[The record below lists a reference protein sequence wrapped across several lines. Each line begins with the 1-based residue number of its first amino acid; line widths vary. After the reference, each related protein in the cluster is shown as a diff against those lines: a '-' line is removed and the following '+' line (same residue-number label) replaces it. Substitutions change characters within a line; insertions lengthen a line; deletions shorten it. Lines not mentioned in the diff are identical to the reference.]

1 MTDRQKQLDQLRD
14 QAVEYLYGEMDSVR
28 QADFLKA
35 MESAPELA
43 DEFAQLRTLK
53 SKLDALESPAP
64 PSEAVANIMVMAE
77 KSCTP
82 KPEKA
87 PSRLAE
93 WLYWLTRP
101 QVGMG
106 LAALLVVAV
115 GLYVTREMD
124 KPIQPGSREAARTE
138 FKAETPPAKA
148 PEKLV
153 APTSEEKLEEIE
165 RTVSKKAEE
174 AQPAT
179 PPEELDKTVL
189 DGGIATAE
197 QEPKEEKEQGKKL
210 DEDRFVGENLLANL
224 EGDADAAGAES
235 TGHLKQLNKR
245 RQIDA
250 INGKLANEKSVDRE
264 EVQYRDQAL
273 RRDRKSR
280 TASEAAADQKDKA
293 PLKLV
298 KKTESDQSKKSKEK
312 KPVAGKKKKTTF
324 KTASSGGSV
333 DTVALLPGARKEEK
347 KKEEKKEEKKKAERG
362 MPSASGLI
370 DSGSEVQ
377 LGRVETKS
385 GTSPKGAGAG
395 AGGESASIPTVGTD
409 NRSNEGADLAN
420 LDVVAKPAPK
430 LSDGVAMQGEHP
442 QPRAE
447 PTLPEPIAKEAED
460 AGVAGYDDQPA
471 GPAPVVAREEP
482 SPKREPTPTLQ
493 AEVSLASSSAP
504 AAPAED
510 QAKAQISVSKKAAYN
525 EEVSEADESQQKVK
539 EDPLAHCAQDWQEIV
554 KLHNKGQNNAA
565 LYLLGKFRE
574 GPCKSTVA
582 QSKMDLKKG
591 ELLIAMKRRA
601 EARKSL
607 ENARK
612 ANDDAEASEKA
623 SIMIDSMK

>member
-1 MTDRQKQLDQLRD
+1 MTDRQKQLDLLRD

-53 SKLDALESPAP
+53 GKLDALESPAP
-64 PSEAVANIMVMAE
+64 PAEAVANIMALAE
-77 KSCTP
+77 ESCQA

-124 KPIQPGSREAARTE
+124 KPTQPGSREAARTE
-138 FKAETPPAKA
+138 FKAETPPAMP
-148 PEKLV
+148 PEKVV
-153 APTSEEKLEEIE
+153 APTPEEKLEEIE
-165 RTVSKKAEE
+165 RTVSKKAAE

-189 DGGIATAE
+189 DGGITSGE
-197 QEPKEEKEQGKKL
+197 QEPKEEKEQEKKL
-210 DEDRFVGENLLANL
+210 DEDSFAKEKVPVNL
-224 EGDADAAGAES
+224 EGDADADAAGAES
-235 TGHLKQLNKR
+235 TGRRKQPNKV
-245 RQIDA
+245 RQVDA
-250 INGKLANEKSVDRE
+250 LIGKLANDRSTDQE
-264 EVQYRDQAL
+264 EENYRDQAL
-273 RRDRKSR
+273 RRDRKAR
-280 TASEAAADQKDKA
+280 TASEVAADQKDVA

-298 KKTESDQSKKSKEK
+298 KKTESQKKKKSKEK
-312 KPVAGKKKKTTF
+312 KPAVNEKKKTF
-324 KTASSGGSV
+324 KSSSSGGSV
-333 DTVALLPGARKEEK
+333 DTAALLPAVKKEEK
-347 KKEEKKEEKKKAERG
+347 KKEEGTKAERG
-362 MPSASGLI
+362 MPLGAGLA
-370 DSGSEVQ
+370 DSGSELK

-385 GTSPKGAGAG
+385 DDSPKGAGAET
-395 AGGESASIPTVGTD
+395 GGKSKSIPAVGTD
-409 NRSNEGADLAN
+409 NRAGEGADLAN
-420 LDVVAKPAPK
+420 LAVTAKPAPAP
-430 LSDGVAMQGEHP
+430 SDGIAMQGEHP

-447 PTLPEPIAKEAED
+447 PTLPEPIATESDD
-460 AGVAGYDDQPA
+460 AGEAGYDDRPA

-482 SPKREPTPTLQ
+482 APKREQ
-493 AEVSLASSSAP
+493 AEAPQEGVSVASSYAP
-504 AAPAED
+504 SAPAED
-510 QAKAQISVSKKAAYN
+510 QAKVQVSVAKKAAYK
-525 EEVSEADESQQKVK
+525 EKLAEANDESEQKAQ
-539 EDPLAHCAQDWQEIV
+539 EDPLAHCAKDWQEIV

-565 LYLLGKFRE
+565 LYLLRKFSE

-582 QSKMDLKKG
+582 QSKQDLKEG

-601 EARKSL
+601 EARQSL
-607 ENARK
+607 EKARK
-612 ANDDAEASEKA
+612 ANDDADASEKA